1 MYPRLQIDE
10 FLTRLASSAPEPG
23 GGAAAALV
31 GATGAALVSM
41 VANLTIGKEKYAAVQ
56 ADMERALARADTL
69 RAELTAAIDRD
80 AEAFRRVMETYRLP
94 RETDEQKAA
103 RRQTIQAALWEA
115 AQVPAGVVRLCEE
128 VAALSRLVTQ
138 QGNAQ
143 VVSDGAIA
151 ALLADAA
158 AQSAAFN
165 VKINLSAIGAGDAAD
180 ALWVQVQRGLEG
192 IRATRDEVVRI
203 AYGRIG

>member
-1 MYPRLQIDE
+1 VYPRLQIDE

-69 RAELTAAIDRD
+69 REELTAAIDRD

-158 AQSAAFN
+158 AQSAVLN
-165 VKINLSAIGAGDAAD
+165 VKINLGAIGAGDAAD

-203 AYGRIG
+203 AYDRIG

>member
-23 GGAAAALV
+23 GGTAAALV

-56 ADMERALARADTL
+56 ADMERARARADAL
-69 RAELTAAIDRD
+69 REELTAAIDRD

-103 RRQTIQAALWEA
+103 RRQAILAALWEA

-128 VAALSRLVTQ
+128 VVALSRIVTQ

-158 AQSAAFN
+158 AQSAALN

-180 ALWVQVQRGLEG
+180 ALWVQVRRGLEG

-203 AYGRIG
+203 AYDRIG

>member
-1 MYPRLQIDE
+1 MYPRLQIEE

-56 ADMERALARADTL
+56 ADMERARARADAL

-94 RETDEQKAA
+94 RETDEHKAA

-128 VAALSRLVTQ
+128 VAALSRLMTQ

-158 AQSAAFN
+158 AQSAALN

-180 ALWVQVQRGLEG
+180 ALWVQMRRGLEG

-203 AYGRIG
+203 AYDRIG

>member
-56 ADMERALARADTL
+56 ADMERALARADAL

-94 RETDEQKAA
+94 RETDEHKAA

-158 AQSAAFN
+158 AQSAALN

-203 AYGRIG
+203 AYDRIG

>member
-1 MYPRLQIDE
+1 MYPRLQIEE

-41 VANLTIGKEKYAAVQ
+41 VATLTIGKEKYAAVQ
-56 ADMERALARADTL
+56 ADMERARARADTL

-128 VAALSRLVTQ
+128 VAALSRLMTQ

-158 AQSAAFN
+158 AQSAALN

-180 ALWVQVQRGLEG
+180 ALWAQVRRGLEG
-192 IRATRDEVVRI
+192 IRATRDEVARI
-203 AYGRIG
+203 AYDRIG